1 MMPGTMHTVS
11 GSDFCPFKESMGK
24 VDIGDIAWALA
35 HQCRYNGHVDRF
47 YSVANHCMVMARFF
61 INKKNYKDALEALM
75 HDAAE
80 AYVGDMAYPLKKL
93 LPQFTA
99 IENRVQGYLLKELGL
114 HEYTREHEGAVYYVQ
129 SPLVRKLD
137 KRMIEH
143 ESSILRSSL
152 KDNRYDPEIGDLY
165 DMPPDM
171 MAGQFEVL
179 YEQLVDRR
187 HD

>member
-1 MMPGTMHTVS
+1 
-11 GSDFCPFKESMGK
+11 
-24 VDIGDIAWALA
+24 
-35 HQCRYNGHVDRF
+35 
-47 YSVANHCMVMARFF
+47 
-61 INKKNYKDALEALM
+61 
-75 HDAAE
+75 
-80 AYVGDMAYPLKKL
+80 
-93 LPQFTA
+93 
-99 IENRVQGYLLKELGL
+99 
-114 HEYTREHEGAVYYVQ
+114 VYYVQ